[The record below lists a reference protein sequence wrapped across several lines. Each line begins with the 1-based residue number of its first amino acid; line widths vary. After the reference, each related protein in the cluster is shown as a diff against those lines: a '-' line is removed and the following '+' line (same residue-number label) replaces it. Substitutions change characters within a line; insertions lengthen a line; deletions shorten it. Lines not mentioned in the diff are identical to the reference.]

1 LMGRDNISHQDLQW
15 AIGLAQLN
23 EELAT
28 FPKGLQTRL
37 VSEGRNMSRGQ
48 LQRIM
53 IARAIINRPQL
64 LILDEGFTGV
74 DENDKISIL
83 NELFKSEYGWT
94 IVDISHDPEI
104 VSRTRTIHVLA
115 KGHIAESG
123 SMRELLD
130 REDSELRRLFPTL
143 SLR

>member
-1 LMGRDNISHQDLQW
+1 
-15 AIGLAQLN
+15 
-23 EELAT
+23 
-28 FPKGLQTRL
+28 
-37 VSEGRNMSRGQ
+37 MSRGQ

-74 DENDKISIL
+74 DENDKMAIL
-83 NELFKSEYGWT
+83 NELFNSDYGWT

-104 VSRTRTIHVLA
+104 VARTQTIHVLA

-123 SMRELLD
+123 SLRELID
-130 REDSELRRLFPTL
+130 REGSEFRRLFPTL
-143 SLR
+143 STR